1 MNLKNSIL
9 IFIVAL
15 FFGFLLV
22 YGESGLN
29 LNSQL
34 ILELRLPKVLVCLL
48 AGGTLAISGLIMQ
61 IFFQNPLA
69 GPDILG
75 VSSGASLFVA
85 FWMMAA
91 TRLSPVVT
99 NWGMSLM
106 SFLGALSV
114 LVLLLFFLTKN
125 MSKVSLIIVGL
136 LISSFAGSGISIL
149 VNKAESLTIKNYLLW
164 SMGSFRNVTSSDLNR
179 FVILSLIGFVPVL
192 FLSKILNQ
200 MLLSENYAISMGVN
214 VKKIKIL
221 LVILSAFQISVV
233 TSFCGPIGFIGI
245 ISPHLARII
254 LKRAYLNNITLAT
267 FLIGAFLALLSEGI
281 ITCMPSFGISINAV
295 LGLIGAP
302 VIVIYLY
309 RHREWSV

>member
-34 ILELRLPKVLVCLL
+34 ILELRLPKVIVCLL

-254 LKRAYLNNITLAT
+254 LKRAYLNNIILAT

>member
-34 ILELRLPKVLVCLL
+34 ILELRLPKVIVCLL

-136 LISSFAGSGISIL
+136 LISSFA
-149 VNKAESLTIKNYLLW
+149 A
-164 SMGSFRNVTSSDLNR
+164 
-179 FVILSLIGFVPVL
+179 LI
-192 FLSKILNQ
+192 
-200 MLLSENYAISMGVN
+200 
-214 VKKIKIL
+214 
-221 LVILSAFQISVV
+221 
-233 TSFCGPIGFIGI
+233 
-245 ISPHLARII
+245 
-254 LKRAYLNNITLAT
+254 
-267 FLIGAFLALLSEGI
+267 
-281 ITCMPSFGISINAV
+281 
-295 LGLIGAP
+295 
-302 VIVIYLY
+302 
-309 RHREWSV
+309 

>member
-34 ILELRLPKVLVCLL
+34 ILELRLPKVIVCLL

-200 MLLSENYAISMGVN
+200 MLLSENYAKSMGVN

-254 LKRAYLNNITLAT
+254 LKRAYLNNIILAT